1 MTYYVSYVTDTAGST
16 VSTSTWSTA
25 SSQVTGCTVTGTVAT
40 STTAT
45 GSSYPWCEASS
56 CTGCNARRNLATAA
70 NARPTDLQSQTKS
83 ENVFDLLRNITKRE
97 SEDLA
102 ILERDIPESYSGMA
116 ELYSTVG
123 GADNTLTVSLD
134 DAPVAGGSG
143 AITEGVPSSRT
154 TYFDN
159 AEHNILVQFLQ
170 GCTSVVVVSRL
181 GESTQL
187 RCFT

>member
-16 VSTSTWSTA
+16 LSTSTWSTA
-25 SSQVTGCTVTGTVAT
+25 SSQITGCTVTGTVAT

-56 CTGCNARRNLATAA
+56 CAGCNARRDAPTAA
-70 NARPTDLQSQTKS
+70 NAPPTGLNLQSYS
-83 ENVFDLLRNITKRE
+83 ENVFNVVRNITKRE

-102 ILERDIPESYSGMA
+102 ILERDIPEYYSGIP

-123 GADNTLTVSLD
+123 SLSNTIKVPLDTGAVS
-134 DAPVAGGSG
+134 GSV
-143 AITEGVPSSRT
+143 IQEGISSSRFT
-154 TYFDN
+154 AFDN
-159 AEHNILVQFLQ
+159 AEHNILVQYLQ

-181 GESTQL
+181 GEFTHL
-187 RCFT
+187 RGAV